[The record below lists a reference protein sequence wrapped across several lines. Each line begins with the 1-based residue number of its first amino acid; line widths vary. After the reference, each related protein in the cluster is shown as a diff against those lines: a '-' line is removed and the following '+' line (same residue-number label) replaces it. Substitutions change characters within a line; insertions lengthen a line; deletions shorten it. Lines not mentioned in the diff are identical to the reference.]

1 MLGLFPGRENVNL
14 LSDSNIMNLL
24 LKINVGR
31 GKSPNVVILEWFD
44 CRWEG
49 GEVGRWKG
57 G

>member
-1 MLGLFPGRENVNL
+1 MNL
-14 LSDSNIMNLL
+14 LSNSNIMNLL

-31 GKSPNVVILEWFD
+31 GKRPNVVILEWFD

-57 G
+57 SEAGR